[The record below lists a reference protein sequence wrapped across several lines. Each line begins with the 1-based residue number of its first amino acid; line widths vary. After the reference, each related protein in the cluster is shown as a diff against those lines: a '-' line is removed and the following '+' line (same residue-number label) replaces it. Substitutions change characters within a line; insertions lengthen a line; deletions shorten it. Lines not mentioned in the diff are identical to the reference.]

1 MPLERNLHANDSQ
14 DCDNDQ
20 AVYDFCA
27 GVQNLQFSADN
38 ESPEGDVRKMDEENG
53 QGGPGIE
60 FPASALLI
68 FQCYRK
74 TCDPQINSTLLRL
87 KRLLHSRLQVCMSR
101 SRSPDQPMIKPTLHV
116 FTSAAPVPLQEKRS
130 QERLRVQTDLP
141 LTDKHKRAL
150 SQQIL
155 TCLFLKLGCLGIEA
169 NLSENAVTFVE
180 IRPVT
185 DSENLIVRGALPT
198 KTFSHPA
205 AATVVMMAFRGGT
218 NETVIPDSVLAE
230 LCQSGSSSS
239 CIAWESFTGIKYV
252 NVTFVIKDAGNQG
265 GEQTVMMP
273 SLHSAERGTAA
284 SQRIGNAILMYY
296 PLKLQPFLSHR
307 ALHSA
312 LQPGQMLHSM
322 LAEHIDAFHFECL
335 SPHLDD
341 SDTALCRQAAA
352 HG

>member
-1 MPLERNLHANDSQ
+1 
-14 DCDNDQ
+14 
-20 AVYDFCA
+20 
-27 GVQNLQFSADN
+27 
-38 ESPEGDVRKMDEENG
+38 
-53 QGGPGIE
+53 
-60 FPASALLI
+60 
-68 FQCYRK
+68 
-74 TCDPQINSTLLRL
+74 
-87 KRLLHSRLQVCMSR
+87 
-101 SRSPDQPMIKPTLHV
+101 
-116 FTSAAPVPLQEKRS
+116 
-130 QERLRVQTDLP
+130 VQTDLP

-150 SQQIL
+150 RHQIL
-155 TCLFLKLGCLGIEA
+155 TCLFLKLGS

-180 IRPVT
+180 ICPVT
-185 DSENLIVRGALPT
+185 DSENLIVRGSLST

-205 AATVVMMAFRGGT
+205 AATVIMIAFRGGT
-218 NETVIPDSVLAE
+218 NETVIPHSVLAE

-252 NVTFVIKDAGNQG
+252 NVTCVMKDAGNLQG
-265 GEQTVMMP
+265 GEQTVMIP
-273 SLHSAERGTAA
+273 SLHSAGRGTAA

-335 SPHLDD
+335 SAPHLDD

-352 HG
+352 NG